1 MGKNK
6 GHQSHSA
13 AKQIIVKGTTSGSGK
28 SQTSATSGLAGCLD
42 VVQAN
47 QNAYTASQDNLVG
60 KVLVKKARTSSAKT
74 DDVAHQVF
82 DNLSEYSAESES
94 ESSPEVSCT
103 LGDNDSTTDDDSSH
117 SCGSKSSP
125 QLDDNKALTPWV
137 NLFKDN
143 RSPSKGF
150 GMKFSPPPSD
160 DEVLLEETDLQPL
173 EEAWG
178 HSLIGYVA
186 GRFPGKKALLDCCK
200 KWGVKFSYSAHES
213 GWLVFKFESEDDL
226 NQVLS
231 AGPYFIFQ
239 RPLLLKVMP
248 AFFDFG
254 NEELSKIPV
263 WVKLRNLPLEL
274 WNPQA
279 LGKILSKIGSPIRS
293 DHLTA
298 SKGSISF
305 ARALVEVDASLELID
320 EVRFRLPTGKTF
332 VQKIEYENRPSFCT
346 HCKMIGHRLT
356 NCKTITANK
365 PILIT
370 ACPTL
375 DQPQVGDSAMP
386 PHTNTAGPSDNP
398 KNVQTNLSVP
408 PHRKH
413 VLVANHVP
421 VLQNSSDLK
430 ETGNTEL
437 DDPIEEG
444 FVQDKIHLSVLESNA
459 QLIHCAIDCKTT
471 AKRFQVSFI
480 YGLHSI
486 MARRSLWINLN
497 SINANMNCPWLLI
510 GDFNSILSP
519 TDRFNGAE
527 LNAYELQDF
536 VDCYSDLGLGSINTH
551 GPLYMW
557 TNGRVWRKLDR
568 ALCNQVWFNSFG
580 NSACEVME
588 FISISDHTPLVVTTE
603 LVVPRG
609 NSPFKFNNLIVDDP
623 NFLRIVA
630 DGWKQNIHGC
640 SMFKVYKKLKA
651 LKAPLK
657 NLFKQEFSNISNRV
671 ELAEAEYNSVLNF
684 IKQNPQDS
692 SLLALANRTRGQTI
706 MLRKAESMKFAQL
719 IKNKYLLQADKC
731 SKFFHA
737 LIKRNKHR
745 RFIAAIR
752 LEDGHNTSSQD
763 EIAHAFVNH
772 FRNFFSAHE
781 LTQTPSI
788 SICNRGPKVPTDCF
802 AALLCPT
809 SKQKVWNI
817 ISVMANNKAPGPDGF
832 NVLFFKKAWNIVGDD
847 IFAAVNEFFTTG
859 KILKQ
864 LNHAIIVLIPKH
876 DQASQVNH
884 FRPISCCNLL
894 YKIVSKILANRI
906 APVLE
911 TIIGETQTAFIK
923 NRKMMDNIFL
933 VQEILRK
940 YARKRPS
947 PRCLLKIDLHKAYD
961 FIS

>member
-6 GHQSHSA
+6 GRQSHSA
-13 AKQIIVKGTTSGSGK
+13 AKQIMVKGTTSGSGK

-60 KVLVKKARTSSAKT
+60 KVLVKKTGTSSAKT

-82 DNLSEYSAESES
+82 DNLSECSVES
-94 ESSPEVSCT
+94 ESSLEVSCT

-125 QLDDNKALTPWV
+125 QLDDNKAPTPWV

-160 DEVLLEETDLQPL
+160 DEVLLEETYLQPL

-186 GRFPGKKALLDCCK
+186 GRFPGKKALLDCCQ

-248 AFFDFG
+248 TFFDFG

-263 WVKLRNLPLEL
+263 WVKLKNLPLEL

-320 EVRFRLPTGKTF
+320 EVRFRLPTRKTF

-356 NCKTITANK
+356 NCKAVTANK
-365 PILIT
+365 HVLIT

-375 DQPQVGDSAMP
+375 DQSQVGDSAMP

-398 KNVQTNLSVP
+398 KNIQTNMSVP
-408 PHRKH
+408 HHRKH

-430 ETGNTEL
+430 EIGNTEL

-444 FVQDKIHLSVLESNA
+444 FVQDI
-459 QLIHCAIDCKTT
+459 
-471 AKRFQVSFI
+471 VSDI
-480 YGLHSI
+480 VDP
-486 MARRSLWINLN
+486 A
-497 SINANMNCPWLLI
+497 A
-510 GDFNSILSP
+510 SILHL
-519 TDRFNGAE
+519 TFY
-527 LNAYELQDF
+527 L
-536 VDCYSDLGLGSINTH
+536 
-551 GPLYMW
+551 
-557 TNGRVWRKLDR
+557 
-568 ALCNQVWFNSFG
+568 ALCIVQQLQYFRAG
-580 NSACEVME
+580 CPGHY
-588 FISISDHTPLVVTTE
+588 HTPLVVTTE

-609 NSPFKFNNLIVDDP
+609 NSPFKFNNAIVDHP

-630 DGWKQNIHGC
+630 DVWKQNIHGC
-640 SMFKVYKKLKA
+640 SMFKVCKKLKA

-671 ELAEAEYNSVLNF
+671 ELAEAEYNSVLNSL
-684 IKQNPQDS
+684 KQNPQDP
-692 SLLALANRTRGQTI
+692 SLLALANCTRGQTI

-737 LIKRNKHR
+737 LIKRNRHSQ
-745 RFIAAIR
+745 FIAAIR

-763 EIAHAFVNH
+763 EIALAF
-772 FRNFFSAHE
+772 S
-781 LTQTPSI
+781 
-788 SICNRGPKVPTDCF
+788 
-802 AALLCPT
+802 
-809 SKQKVWNI
+809 
-817 ISVMANNKAPGPDGF
+817 
-832 NVLFFKKAWNIVGDD
+832 
-847 IFAAVNEFFTTG
+847 
-859 KILKQ
+859 
-864 LNHAIIVLIPKH
+864 
-876 DQASQVNH
+876 
-884 FRPISCCNLL
+884 
-894 YKIVSKILANRI
+894 
-906 APVLE
+906 
-911 TIIGETQTAFIK
+911 TAFG
-923 NRKMMDNIFL
+923 
-933 VQEILRK
+933 
-940 YARKRPS
+940 
-947 PRCLLKIDLHKAYD
+947 CLGT
-961 FIS
+961 S

>member
-1 MGKNK
+1 M
-6 GHQSHSA
+6 
-13 AKQIIVKGTTSGSGK
+13 VKGTTSSSGK
-28 SQTSATSGLAGCLD
+28 SQTSATSGLVGCLD

-47 QNAYTASQDNLVG
+47 QNAYSASQDNLVG
-60 KVLVKKARTSSAKT
+60 KVLVKKTGTSSAKT

-82 DNLSEYSAESES
+82 DNLSECSAES

-125 QLDDNKALTPWV
+125 QLDNNKAPTPWV

-143 RSPSKGF
+143 RSPFKGF

-160 DEVLLEETDLQPL
+160 DEVMLEETDLQPL

-186 GRFPGKKALLDCCK
+186 GRFPGKKALLDCCQ

-248 AFFDFG
+248 TFFDFG

-293 DHLTA
+293 NHLTA

-332 VQKIEYENRPSFCT
+332 VQKIECENRPSFCT

-356 NCKTITANK
+356 NCKTVTANK
-365 PILIT
+365 PVLIT

-386 PHTNTAGPSDNP
+386 PYTNTADPSDNP
-398 KNVQTNLSVP
+398 KNVQTNMSVP

-413 VLVANHVP
+413 VQVANHVP

-444 FVQDKIHLSVLESNA
+444 FVQNFLRCKEINVMAVLETKLNKASVEEIMKRKFSDWHFTHNFASHNAGIIFILWKQDKIHLSVLESNA
-459 QLIHCAIDCKTT
+459 QLIHCVIDCKTT
-471 AKRFQVSFI
+471 AKRIQVSFI

-527 LNAYELQDF
+527 PNAYELQDF

-551 GPLYMW
+551 GPLYTW
-557 TNGRVWRKLDR
+557 TNGRVWSKLDR
-568 ALCNQVWFNSFG
+568 ALCNQAWFNSFG

-588 FISISDHTPLVVTTE
+588 FISISDHTPLVLTTE

-609 NSPFKFNNLIVDDP
+609 NSPFKFNNAIVDHP

-630 DGWKQNIHGC
+630 NGWKQNIHGC
-640 SMFKVYKKLKA
+640 SMFKVCKKLKA

-671 ELAEAEYNSVLNF
+671 AEAEYNSVLNSL
-684 IKQNPQDS
+684 KQNPQDP

-737 LIKRNKHR
+737 LIKRNRHS

-763 EIAHAFVNH
+763 EIALAFTSAPVAFV
-772 FRNFFSAHE
+772 
-781 LTQTPSI
+781 L
-788 SICNRGPKVPTDCF
+788 
-802 AALLCPT
+802 
-809 SKQKVWNI
+809 
-817 ISVMANNKAPGPDGF
+817 
-832 NVLFFKKAWNIVGDD
+832 
-847 IFAAVNEFFTTG
+847 
-859 KILKQ
+859 
-864 LNHAIIVLIPKH
+864 
-876 DQASQVNH
+876 AS
-884 FRPISCCNLL
+884 
-894 YKIVSKILANRI
+894 
-906 APVLE
+906 
-911 TIIGETQTAFIK
+911 
-923 NRKMMDNIFL
+923 
-933 VQEILRK
+933 
-940 YARKRPS
+940 
-947 PRCLLKIDLHKAYD
+947 
-961 FIS
+961 